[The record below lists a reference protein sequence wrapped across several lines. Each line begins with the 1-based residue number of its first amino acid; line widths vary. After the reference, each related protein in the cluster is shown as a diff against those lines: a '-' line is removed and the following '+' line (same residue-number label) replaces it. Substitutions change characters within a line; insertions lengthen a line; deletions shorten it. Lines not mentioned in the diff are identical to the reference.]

1 MGQCWIMF
9 NLSTVTARTP
19 FWGRNCYLLSYLY
32 SCSSVVVC
40 HKWGAL
46 LYLSDFCHSWSV
58 SIHLGIGWNGRK
70 TQFTSYLK
78 YQVFEQYWRTPSQ
91 YTFCE
96 SLRAIFHSN
105 HPAGCVL
112 TSMHFQPD
120 QVFLAHY
127 WESHHVKRPAKVQE
141 VTCSFSPA
149 HKTHL
154 PVREGEQDE
163 ITWIVLD
170 KPMGIVAYDHTNFKC
185 QQGVLGLFYSQIA
198 QSSQKFFLWPFC
210 FVKV

>member
-1 MGQCWIMF
+1 MPNHVQFIHRHSQDSF
-9 NLSTVTARTP
+9 LRNSQLS
-19 FWGRNCYLLSYLY
+19 LLLFFCKCLSQMR
-32 SCSSVVVC
+32 CS
-40 HKWGAL
+40 AP
-46 LYLSDFCHSWSV
+46 YLSDFCHSWSV
-58 SIHLGIGWNGRK
+58 SLHLGIGWNGRK
-70 TQFTSYLK
+70 TQFTNYLK

-91 YTFCE
+91 YIFCE

-105 HPAGCVL
+105 HPTGCVL
-112 TSMHFQPD
+112 TSLHFQPD

-170 KPMGIVAYDHTNFKC
+170 KPTGIVAYDHTNFKVSTRRP
-185 QQGVLGLFYSQIA
+185 GFILFSNCTA
-198 QSSQKFFLWPFC
+198 
-210 FVKV
+210 